1 MRSVS
6 VLAPAKLNFALDIKG
21 TLENGYHEMDMIMQA
36 VNLFDTVILRKSNNL
51 RVFLPNSAVPAN
63 KFNTA
68 YKAALEFF
76 YHTGLL
82 AGADITIYKQIPV
95 RAGMAGGSA
104 DAAAVLTGLNALY
117 NAQLTQAELC
127 EIGAKIGADVPFSII
142 GGTARVQGIGER
154 LKPLRQCMPCHICV
168 CMPPKGISTKEAFA
182 RFDQFGAQHHPDCD
196 AAQQALING
205 NFNALCQ
212 SMYNVLQECS
222 ESEYNSLLCE
232 KLKSHGAKAALMT
245 GSGAAVFGVF
255 SSKKQAVRAKEE
267 LSAQFNAWVLH
278 PVPHG
283 AKVI

>member
-21 TLENGYHEMDMIMQA
+21 ILENGYHEMDMIMQA
-36 VNLFDTVILRKSNNL
+36 VNLYDTVVLRKSNNL
-51 RVFLPNSAVPAN
+51 RVFLPNSLVPAN

-68 YKAALEFF
+68 YKAAIEFF
-76 YHTGLL
+76 YYTGLL
-82 AGADITIYKQIPV
+82 AGVDITIFKQIPV

-104 DAAAVLTGLNALY
+104 DAAAVLVGLNELY
-117 NAQLTQAELC
+117 NAGLTQTELC

-142 GGTARVQGIGER
+142 GGTARVKGIGEK
-154 LKPLRQCMPCHICV
+154 LQPLRQCMPCHICV

-182 RFDQFGAQHHPDCD
+182 RFDRYGAKTHPDC
-196 AAQQALING
+196 ALAQEALIEG
-205 NFNALCQ
+205 DFNKLCR

-222 ESEYNSLLCE
+222 ESEYNNILCQ
-232 KLKSHGAKAALMT
+232 KLKDFGAKAAFMT

-255 SSKKQAVRAKEE
+255 LSKKQAAIAKKE
-267 LSAQFNAWVLH
+267 LSRDYNSWVLH
-278 PVPHG
+278 PVAHG